1 MLKGFIRRVFGSAND
16 RIIKELYKTVNKINE
31 LEKVY
36 LTMTDENLR
45 EQTNIFRKRLE
56 SGETLDDILPNAFA
70 VVREAAKRV
79 LGMRPFDV
87 QLIGGIILHKGEI
100 AEMKTGEGKTLVAV
114 LPSYLNALTGKG
126 VHIVTVN
133 DYLAKRDAE
142 WMGKIHRFLG
152 LTVGC
157 VLNSMNDDQ
166 RREAYK
172 CDITYGTNSEF
183 GFDYL
188 RDNMKVDV
196 NELCQREFNYAI
208 VDEVDSILI
217 DEARTPLIIS
227 GATDDNLKLYVDV
240 DNVIKTVKD
249 EQCNI
254 DEKERTVS
262 LNEEGMDYVEN
273 LLKERGLVEPNDTV
287 YDIKYLDLVHLM
299 DQSLKAHKLF
309 KNEVD
314 YMVKDNQVYLVDEF
328 TGRIMEG
335 RRFSD
340 GLHQALEAKEGVK
353 IQNENQT
360 LASITYQNYFRM
372 YPKLAGMT
380 GTAMTEAV
388 EFEHIYDLK
397 TVEVPTNIPVHRKD
411 EDDVIYKNTKGKFN
425 AILKE
430 IQDCYT
436 RKQPVLIGT
445 VSIEKSELLDD
456 LLKKAKI
463 PHSVLN
469 AKYHEQEAK
478 IIAQAGKPGAITIA
492 TNMAGRGTDIKLGG
506 NIDYEIEKIKNDELL
521 SEEHKKEKIKAIQ
534 DQYEKDRQTV
544 LDAGGL
550 YILGTERHESRRIDN
565 QLRGRAG
572 RQGDI
577 GKSKFFI
584 SLDDDLMRIF
594 GSEKLGFMLEKMG
607 LKEDEAITHPWISKS
622 LEKAQK
628 KVENMHYEIR
638 KNVLKYDDVV
648 NTQRKVIF
656 EQRKDIMFSNDIEP
670 EIDYLIEEKNNEL
683 LNKFAH
689 ERDFHNW
696 NYATLDAELT
706 RIYGIEFNSKE
717 FMDSDITHNKQS
729 LLNKLNELISNIIK
743 NKKEQISDEFIKQ
756 FEKRIF
762 LLTIDKYWKDHL
774 RSLDRIKQEINLRA
788 YAQKDPLVEYKKEAY
803 YLFESLMY
811 RINENVLSLITKMKL
826 NIESMSDDNGYFR
839 IRNRQ
844 QDMQENRAD
853 FVDAVNFLQR
863 QKNEML
869 KQTEMLQKPQTI
881 RNVKFDKNDKATW
894 TGNVGRNDPCPCG
907 SGKKFKQ
914 CCGKIE

>member
-16 RIIKELYKTVNKINE
+16 RIIKELYKTVDKINE

-388 EFEHIYDLK
+388 EFEHIYDLR

-430 IQDCYT
+430 IQDCYA

-811 RINENVLSLITKMKL
+811 KINESVLSLITKMKL

-881 RNVKFDKNDKATW
+881 RNVKFDKDDKTTW
-894 TGNVGRNDPCPCG
+894 AGNVGRNDPCPCG

>member
-16 RIIKELYKTVNKINE
+16 RIIKELYKTVDKINE

-430 IQDCYT
+430 IQDCYA

-521 SEEHKKEKIKAIQ
+521 SEEHKKEKIKTIQ

-717 FMDSDITHNKQS
+717 FMNSDITHNKQS

-811 RINENVLSLITKMKL
+811 RINESVLSLITKMKL

-894 TGNVGRNDPCPCG
+894 AGNVGRNDPCPCG

>member
-16 RIIKELYKTVNKINE
+16 RIIKELYKTVDKINE

-430 IQDCYT
+430 IQDCYA

-743 NKKEQISDEFIKQ
+743 SKKEQISDEFIKQ

-894 TGNVGRNDPCPCG
+894 AGNVGRNDPCPCG

>member
-1 MLKGFIRRVFGSAND
+1 MLKGFIKRIFGSAND
-16 RIIKELYKTVNKINE
+16 RIIKELFKTVNKIND

-36 LTMTDENLR
+36 LTMSDENLK

-56 SGETLDDILPNAFA
+56 AGETLEDILPNAFA
-70 VVREAAKRV
+70 VVREASKRV

-87 QLIGGIILHKGEI
+87 QLIGGIILHNGQI

-133 DYLAKRDAE
+133 DYLAKRDSE
-142 WMGKIHRFLG
+142 WMGKIHKFLG

-157 VLNSMNDDQ
+157 VLNSMNDKE
-166 RREAYK
+166 RKEAYA

-188 RDNMKVDV
+188 RDNMKVDID
-196 NELCQREFNYAI
+196 ELCQRGYNYAI

-227 GATDDNLKLYVDV
+227 GATEDNLGLYVDV
-240 DNVIKTVKD
+240 DKVIRQVRD
-249 EQCNI
+249 DQCNI

-262 LNEEGMDYVEN
+262 LNDAGMDFVEN
-273 LLKERGLVEPNDTV
+273 LLKQNGLVEPNDSM
-287 YDIKYLDLVHLM
+287 YDIKYLDIIHLI
-299 DQSLKAHKLF
+299 DQSLKAYKLF
-309 KNEVD
+309 RNEVD

-335 RRFSD
+335 RRFTD
-340 GLHQALEAKEGVK
+340 GLHQALEAKEGVQ

-372 YPKLAGMT
+372 YSKLAGMT

-388 EFEHIYDLK
+388 EFEHIYGLK
-397 TVEVPTNIPVHRKD
+397 TVEVPTNLPVRRID

-430 IQDCYT
+430 IQDCYA

-463 PHSVLN
+463 PHNVLN

-534 DQYEKDRQTV
+534 EQYEKDRQTV

-577 GKSKFFI
+577 GRSKFFI
-584 SLDDDLMRIF
+584 SLEDDLMRIF
-594 GSEKLGFMLEKMG
+594 GSEKLGFMLDKMG

-638 KNVLKYDDVV
+638 KNVLKYDDVI

-656 EQRKDIMFSNDIEP
+656 EQRRDIMFSNDVEP
-670 EIDYLIEEKNNEL
+670 EVDYLIEEKNNEL

-689 ERDFHNW
+689 SKDFHNW
-696 NYATLDAELT
+696 EYEKLDYELN
-706 RIYGIEFNSKE
+706 RLFGITFDSKE
-717 FMDSDITHNKQS
+717 FMNSDITHTRKS
-729 LLNKLNELISNIIK
+729 LLNELNERIRAIIK
-743 NKKEQISDEFIKQ
+743 EKKERISDEFIKQ

-762 LLTIDKYWKDHL
+762 LLTIDRHWKDHL
-774 RSLDRIKQEINLRA
+774 RSLDRIKQEINLKA
-788 YAQKDPLVEYKKEAY
+788 YAQQDPLVEFKKEAY

-811 RINENVLSLITKMKL
+811 KINEDVLSLITKLKL
-826 NIESMSDDNGYFR
+826 NLESISDDNGYFR

-844 QDMQENRAD
+844 KEMSDNRVD
-853 FVDAVNFLQR
+853 FVDTMNFLQR
-863 QKNEML
+863 QK
-869 KQTEMLQKPQTI
+869 KEMLQKTEMLEKPQTI
-881 RNVKFDKNDKATW
+881 KKAKFDKNDKSTW
-894 TGNVGRNDPCPCG
+894 MGNVGRNDPCPCG

-914 CCGKIE
+914 CCGKVE

>member
-16 RIIKELYKTVNKINE
+16 RIIRELFKNIERINE

-45 EQTNIFRKRLE
+45 EQTNIFRKRIE

-70 VVREAAKRV
+70 VVREASKRV
-79 LGMRPFDV
+79 LGLRPFDV

-133 DYLAKRDAE
+133 DYLAKRDSE
-142 WMGKIHRFLG
+142 WMGKIHKFLG

-157 VLNSMNDDQ
+157 VLNSMNDEQ

-188 RDNMKVDV
+188 RDNMKVNV
-196 NELCQREFNYAI
+196 KELCQREFNYAI

-227 GATDDNLKLYVDV
+227 GATDDNLKLYVDI

-273 LLKERGLVEPNDTV
+273 LLKERGLVEQNDTV

-411 EDDVIYKNTKGKFN
+411 EDDVIYKNTNGKFN

-430 IQDCYT
+430 IQECYAK
-436 RKQPVLIGT
+436 KQPVLIGT

-506 NIDYEIEKIKNDELL
+506 NIDYEIEKIKSDELL
-521 SEEHKKEKIKAIQ
+521 SEEHKKEKIKAVQ
-534 DQYEKDRQTV
+534 EQYEKDRQIV

-565 QLRGRAG
+565 QLRGRSG

-717 FMDSDITHNKQS
+717 FMDSDITHNRQS
-729 LLNKLNELISNIIK
+729 LFNKLNELISNIIK
-743 NKKEQISDEFIKQ
+743 GKKEQISEEFIRQ

-762 LLTIDKYWKDHL
+762 LLTIDRHWKDHL

-811 RINENVLSLITKMKL
+811 RINEDVLSLITKMKL

-839 IRNRQ
+839 IRNKQ
-844 QDMQENRAD
+844 QDMKENRAD
-853 FVDAVNFLQR
+853 FVDTVNFLQR
-863 QKNEML
+863 QKREML
-869 KQTEMLQKPQTI
+869 QQTEMLQKPQTI
-881 RNVKFDKNDKATW
+881 KNVKFDKNDKTTW
-894 TGNVGRNDPCPCG
+894 AENVGRNEQCPCG

>member
-16 RIIKELYKTVNKINE
+16 RIIKELYKTVDKINE

-430 IQDCYT
+430 IQDCYA

-534 DQYEKDRQTV
+534 EQYEKDRQTV

-696 NYATLDAELT
+696 NYATLDVELT

-894 TGNVGRNDPCPCG
+894 AGNVGRNDPCPCG